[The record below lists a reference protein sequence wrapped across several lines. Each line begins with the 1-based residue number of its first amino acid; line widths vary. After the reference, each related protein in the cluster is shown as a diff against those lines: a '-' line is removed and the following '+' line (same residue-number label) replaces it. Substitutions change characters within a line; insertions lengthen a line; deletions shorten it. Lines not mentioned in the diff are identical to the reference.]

1 LYAAAIIADR
11 AIGDRAIEE
20 HRFTEYRYRRIGY
33 RRTSTSLYRA
43 RRVAMA
49 DNLDTLR

>member
-33 RRTSTSLYRA
+33 RRTSSIASSGATRDDGRY
-43 RRVAMA
+43 
-49 DNLDTLR
+49 LDALR